1 MFLSHCQILPQCK
14 VLSPKSIN
22 SFTFLTLI
30 IQTVSSSTTNK
41 FVICYFRSVS
51 TYMDVAVWS
60 TPALYCF
67 KWCSNGVCKSVSH
80 IKDVL
85 HFCAC
90 CSTHCV
96 CIYKYVCDQK
106 YLQKWFIKYY
116 FLRSVNISEKRYQIK
131 KLLKYLL
138 RYSALNPTDI
148 SSLVSMI

>member
-1 MFLSHCQILPQCK
+1 MTNYKLSFLITI
-14 VLSPKSIN
+14 V
-22 SFTFLTLI
+22 
-30 IQTVSSSTTNK
+30 
-41 FVICYFRSVS
+41 
-51 TYMDVAVWS
+51 
-60 TPALYCF
+60 
-67 KWCSNGVCKSVSH
+67 SNGVCKSVSH

-96 CIYKYVCDQK
+96 YIYKYVCDQK
-106 YLQKWFIKYY
+106 YLQKWFITYY